1 MKFLQSVLHH
11 PTRDWQRCCCW
22 HGTACRW
29 VMAFR
34 RFEWPLCL
42 YIHFSSTAWQWIWR
56 HCDPR
61 NVGNRTLKH
70 GYIPQ
75 DMILLPRPSL
85 PNDIAQCIVLLRLQL
100 SDGHSTGT
108 AVTVHC
114 AATPTA
120 VSWTLYRYFSYNA
133 LCCYTHSC
141 QMDTLQVLQLQCIV
155 LLHPQLS
162 DGHSTGTSVTM
173 HQSRKCVIP
182 VVCVWN

>member
-1 MKFLQSVLHH
+1 M
-11 PTRDWQRCCCW
+11 
-22 HGTACRW
+22 
-29 VMAFR
+29 
-34 RFEWPLCL
+34 
-42 YIHFSSTAWQWIWR
+42 
-56 HCDPR
+56 
-61 NVGNRTLKH
+61 TL
-70 GYIPQ
+70 
-75 DMILLPRPSL
+75 LRRPSL

-155 LLHPQLS
+155 LLRPQLS
-162 DGHSTGTSVTM
+162 D
-173 HQSRKCVIP
+173 
-182 VVCVWN
+182 